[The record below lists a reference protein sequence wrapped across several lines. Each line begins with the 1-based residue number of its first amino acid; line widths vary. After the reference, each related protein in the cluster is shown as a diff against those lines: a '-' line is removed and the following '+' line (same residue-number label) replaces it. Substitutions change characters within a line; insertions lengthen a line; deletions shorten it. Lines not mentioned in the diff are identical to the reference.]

1 MKPES
6 RPSGLAGSEGCVR
19 KRTYLFVADPCI
31 DFRTDV
37 YEADDV
43 ALMKVIQYRR
53 QLMRHIDKGSEVQH
67 DVGPSLCVRC
77 RQEPPKPTAG
87 LIAKTKQMS
96 GEQFPAEPRRPVH
109 RRLMGPTEAPCNVT
123 AVTRLRRGLGP

>member
-6 RPSGLAGSEGCVR
+6 RSSGFAGREGCVR

-77 RQEPPKPTAG
+77 RQEPPK
-87 LIAKTKQMS
+87 
-96 GEQFPAEPRRPVH
+96 
-109 RRLMGPTEAPCNVT
+109 RLQA
-123 AVTRLRRGLGP
+123 